1 MRNTRVS
8 KSLCLAMVTIAAI
21 FPSAI
26 KAQTRYPDKP
36 IKVLV
41 GFPPGTSTD
50 TLTRLIV
57 GRMSDGLGQQI
68 VVENRPGAG
77 SSIAAEQV
85 ARSAPD
91 GYTLLASSSANTINP
106 SLYRLNFDFQRELS
120 AIGAIAEAPLLII
133 AHSSAGAQ
141 SISQLIAV
149 AKAKP
154 GGLSYGSSGVGTF
167 VHMNGELFKM
177 NTGTNIAHI
186 PYKGSSQAIADVLS
200 GQINILFTPA
210 STAIPHV
217 RSGKV
222 VALGVIGRKRSQS
235 LPEVPTLGESGVS
248 GLDASL
254 WSGLNAPTGTPTA
267 IIDRL
272 NRELQR
278 TLAIPEIRSQLFAQ
292 SNDPLPGTSEQF
304 AMMIKDDI
312 EKWARVAKT
321 AGIKG
326 E

>member
-1 MRNTRVS
+1 M
-8 KSLCLAMVTIAAI
+8 
-21 FPSAI
+21 
-26 KAQTRYPDKP
+26 
-36 IKVLV
+36 
-41 GFPPGTSTD
+41 
-50 TLTRLIV
+50 
-57 GRMSDGLGQQI
+57 
-68 VVENRPGAG
+68 
-77 SSIAAEQV
+77 
-85 ARSAPD
+85 
-91 GYTLLASSSANTINP
+91 
-106 SLYRLNFDFQRELS
+106 
-120 AIGAIAEAPLLII
+120 
-133 AHSSAGAQ
+133 
-141 SISQLIAV
+141 
-149 AKAKP
+149 
-154 GGLSYGSSGVGTF
+154 
-167 VHMNGELFKM
+167 
-177 NTGTNIAHI
+177 
-186 PYKGSSQAIADVLS
+186 
-200 GQINILFTPA
+200 
-210 STAIPHV
+210 
-217 RSGKV
+217 
-222 VALGVIGRKRSQS
+222 ALGVIGRKRSQS